1 MTKPIKRNLPIETF
15 CNGLAELYSDESPPN
30 KSGDNN
36 RWRLNSEASK
46 MCGEIIET
54 DLVNNKPLDYL
65 KSRSKFSN
73 RCETV
78 LKVDT
83 LEGAEPQRFRKNVY
97 DETIKYLNAYYNAI
111 EDQNEND
118 REPLAK
124 KYYDELK
131 KLNIFNK

>member
-30 KSGDNN
+30 GSGENN
-36 RWRLNSEASK
+36 SWRLNSEASK
-46 MCGEIIET
+46 MCWEIIAT

-65 KSRSKFSN
+65 SSRSKFST
-73 RCETV
+73 RCGTV

-97 DETIKYLNAYYNAI
+97 DETIKHLHAYYNAI
-111 EDQNEND
+111 EDQDENY
-118 REPLAK
+118 RKPLAK
-124 KYYDELK
+124 KYYEELK